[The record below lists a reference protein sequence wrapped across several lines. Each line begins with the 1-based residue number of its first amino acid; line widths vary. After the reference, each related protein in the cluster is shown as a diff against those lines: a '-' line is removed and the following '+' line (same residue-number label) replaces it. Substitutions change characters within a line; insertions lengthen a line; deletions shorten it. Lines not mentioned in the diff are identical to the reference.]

1 MTFASS
7 SWAMKGATS
16 RTTTDSPRTRDRLLS
31 GAMLAKAAR
40 VEPKSRACG
49 AKMRKHACHIPQITA
64 VVSRRQR
71 ARRWASFVKAANNH
85 TPPPPTAYETAQKSS
100 TKSGLTDTSSLC
112 ASSARSI
119 EANSG
124 ADWNE
129 TREYA
134 RPMVLSSSTENA
146 SMFPMMNAAAPS

>member
-1 MTFASS
+1 MRVCVCGGGGHDVAGAALTIPRTHMTFASS

-49 AKMRKHACHIPQITA
+49 ARTKINACHIPQNTT
-64 VVSRRQR
+64 VVSRRQQ

-85 TPPPPTAYETAQKSS
+85 THTPPLYPVYMNF
-100 TKSGLTDTSSLC
+100 
-112 ASSARSI
+112 I
-119 EANSG
+119 
-124 ADWNE
+124 
-129 TREYA
+129 
-134 RPMVLSSSTENA
+134 VLIID
-146 SMFPMMNAAAPS
+146 FY